1 MTQTQLMLIVYAAV
15 ALIVAAVLFLMRDLF
30 GRRESA
36 DERLRSRGDGLPDLK
51 TLLPPPDAGTAGPP
65 DTWLGQLVAETR
77 SDFTVDTALLLAV
90 LIGLTLGGVL
100 FLWRNDW
107 LAGAAGA
114 LLGVVAVGGFLY
126 FLRFRRFHAIQEQL
140 PDVMD
145 LMARA
150 VRAGESLDQAITLAG
165 ESNMRPV
172 AAEFR
177 YCASQMK
184 MGLSLESAIRGLV
197 GRAPLTETR
206 ILAMTLIVQRRRGGH
221 LPTTLE
227 RLARVFRD
235 RGAFQRQ
242 FHAATALGRGSAILI
257 AMIGLALDLFVILGH
272 AEYAANLMQTNIG
285 HLLLGLSLFL
295 QFVGISWAVWLF
307 RSHY

>member
-1 MTQTQLMLIVYAAV
+1 MTQNQLMLIVYAAV
-15 ALIVAAVLFLMRDLF
+15 ALIVAAVLFLLRDLF
-30 GRRESA
+30 GRRPSSE
-36 DERLRSRGDGLPDLK
+36 DRFREGPNGVLDLR
-51 TLLPPPDAGTAGPP
+51 TLLPSADAAAREPP

-77 SDFTVDTALLLAV
+77 SDFTVDTALLLA
-90 LIGLTLGGVL
+90 LMIGLMFGGAM
-100 FLWRNDW
+100 FLWRDDL
-107 LAGAAGA
+107 LAGAAGV
-114 LLGVVAVGGFLY
+114 LFGVVAVGGFLC
-126 FLRFRRFHAIQEQL
+126 FLRFRRFRAIREQL

-165 ESNMRPV
+165 ESNTRPV
-172 AAEFR
+172 AAEFQ

-184 MGLSLESAIRGLV
+184 MGLSLESAIRGMV

-227 RLARVFRD
+227 RLAKVFRD

-242 FHAATALGRGSAILI
+242 FQAATALGRGSAILI
-257 AMIGLALDLFVILGH
+257 ALIGLGLDAFVILGH

-285 HLLLGLSLFL
+285 HILLGLSLFL
-295 QFVGISWAVWLF
+295 QFVGITWAVWLF